1 MDSRNGGDIPLA
13 ATVSVT
19 KGTLQ
24 WTQNCVHKPGIAL
37 HTQGHFPGCLI
48 DSLQEREDPPGE
60 TTERLGCTI
69 WSVVEIGQDT
79 RVLWPELYFM
89 VVGTTLPFFQ
99 RGERQ
104 ELAQLANNAQ
114 ECGESTLAEVLWW
127 IPR

>member
-1 MDSRNGGDIPLA
+1 VDSRNGGYVPPA
-13 ATVSVT
+13 AMVAAT
-19 KGTLQ
+19 KGTSR
-24 WTQNCVHKPGIAL
+24 WTQNCVHKPGVAL
-37 HTQGHFPGCLI
+37 HTQGCFPGRLI
-48 DSLQEREDPPGE
+48 GLLQEQKDPPGE

-69 WSVVEIGQDT
+69 WLVVEIGQDT